1 MSSPPKLTMRI
12 AKIAQPFEE
21 GAGIMTIVVQRPYT
35 HLEKELRDAFKGQED
50 VKVILD
56 RRYGERRKRPEA
68 VPLDRRK
75 SDRRSPKKDMVEVVI
90 ST

>member
-12 AKIAQPFEE
+12 AKIAHLSEE
-21 GAGIMTIVVQRPYT
+21 RAGIMTIVVQRPYT

-68 VPLDRRK
+68 VQLDRRK

>member
-12 AKIAQPFEE
+12 AKIAQPLEE

-35 HLEKELRDAFKGQED
+35 HLEKELRDAFKGQDD

-56 RRYGERRKRPEA
+56 RRYRERRKRPEA
-68 VPLDRRK
+68 VQLDRRK

>member
-1 MSSPPKLTMRI
+1 MSSPPEFTMRI
-12 AKIAQPFEE
+12 ARKTQPLEE
-21 GAGIMTIVVQRPYT
+21 GAGIMTIVVQRPYA
-35 HLEKELRDAFKGQED
+35 HLERELRNAFKGQED

-56 RRYGERRKRPEA
+56 RRCGERRKRPKA
-68 VPLDRRK
+68 VAVDRRK